1 MIVICDECCIE
12 LLREAKRKEYAMKQ
26 KQKLQGYQEKVDK
39 EKQKIQQLLDL
50 GIDPKSL
57 NI

>member
-1 MIVICDECCIE
+1 MMICDVCSIE

-26 KQKLQGYQEKVDK
+26 KQKLQGYQERVDK

-57 NI
+57 DI